1 MATMS
6 LRMTDSETAMLRRLA
21 EREHRSMNDMAVLA
35 IRRLAESTLVEEAYD
50 AALERVLARDA
61 ELLALLAK

>member
-6 LRMTDSETAMLRRLA
+6 LRMTDDEAALLRRLA
-21 EREHRSMNDMAVLA
+21 EHEHRSMNDMAIVA

-50 AALERVLARDA
+50 DALHRVLERDA
-61 ELLALLAK
+61 ELLDRLSQ